1 MSKQTRYLLTVD
13 SATGAAVKLE
23 RLGEAGDLTEVPLSS
38 LSLGTGGAP
47 GAAPM
52 AGGGMMPA
60 MVPVLM
66 PAYLY
71 MYAPLAPLQVITGH
85 PPPVGPGTSPGTV
98 GPGANLGIVVPGAS
112 LGAVG
117 PGAPGGPGTAT
128 QLQGPG
134 APGVTT
140 TTATTTQGPGAPGAL
155 VGTQGPGGTSGGG
168 EGSSG

>member
-13 SATGAAVKLE
+13 SATGTAVKLE

-38 LSLGTGGAP
+38 LSLGTGGVP
-47 GAAPM
+47 GAAPT

-71 MYAPLAPLQVITGH
+71 MYAPLAPLQVITGY
-85 PPPVGPGTSPGTV
+85 PPPVGPGTSPGTASPGTSPGIV

-112 LGAVG
+112 LQ
-117 PGAPGGPGTAT
+117 P
-128 QLQGPG
+128 QGPG
-134 APGVTT
+134 APGVTP
-140 TTATTTQGPGAPGAL
+140 TTATATQGPGAPGAL